1 MERDARC
8 GWSKG
13 SLAGSSQVQDTGVTL
28 EPSGQSCPVPRLWGS
43 HDVSVWSGPP
53 EGCKCTVWE
62 AVLATQQVMRDL
74 AARVKVTGCLSPT
87 SSLLRKRPNIKCL
100 LAEACP
106 SFVKQVGSFWRPF
119 CFEGRGGRGSSL
131 EGRVTVPGLGPC
143 VVLSGVTVT
152 ADPSHLWGQG
162 R

>member
-1 MERDARC
+1 M
-8 GWSKG
+8 
-13 SLAGSSQVQDTGVTL
+13 SQSGVD
-28 EPSGQSCPVPRLWGS
+28 PPRV
-43 HDVSVWSGPP
+43 VSA
-53 EGCKCTVWE
+53 VWE

-74 AARVKVTGCLSPT
+74 AARVKVTGCLSPK
-87 SSLLRKRPNIKCL
+87 SSLLRKRPNIECL

-119 CFEGRGGRGSSL
+119 CFEGSGGRGSSL

>member
-1 MERDARC
+1 MVRAALFHVS
-8 GWSKG
+8 GG
-13 SLAGSSQVQDTGVTL
+13 AMMSQSGVD
-28 EPSGQSCPVPRLWGS
+28 PPRV
-43 HDVSVWSGPP
+43 VSA
-53 EGCKCTVWE
+53 VWE

-152 ADPSHLWGQG
+152 ADPSRLWGQG
-162 R
+162 C

>member
-1 MERDARC
+1 MM
-8 GWSKG
+8 
-13 SLAGSSQVQDTGVTL
+13 SQSGVD
-28 EPSGQSCPVPRLWGS
+28 PPRV
-43 HDVSVWSGPP
+43 VSA
-53 EGCKCTVWE
+53 VWE

-152 ADPSHLWGQG
+152 ADPSRLWGQG
-162 R
+162 C